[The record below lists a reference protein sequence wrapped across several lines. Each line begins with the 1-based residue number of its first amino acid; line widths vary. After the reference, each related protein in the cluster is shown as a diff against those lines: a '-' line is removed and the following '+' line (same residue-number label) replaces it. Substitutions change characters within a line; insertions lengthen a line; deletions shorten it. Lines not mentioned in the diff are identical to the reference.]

1 MATATLTSQL
11 ANTLLDP
18 GSPTSIGT
26 GNAQQSET
34 VIQKQGANCSA
45 MGHSGSVGPASPSAI
60 NEFRGMYATITS
72 LSRTG
77 NHIHLWMRDLYP
89 VRNKSVGGVSAYIF
103 GSSEA
108 LYYAS
113 GLDDGYGGGWYHYVL
128 NLDPGDRP
136 AADLGTAPSANIT
149 RVGYCGNI
157 SATKGEDFLQNSY
170 LDAIRAG
177 GDGVGI
183 TFIGGVTGDRLT
195 LLDCAN
201 ADLDSYGLLRNL
213 GGSLKV
219 EGPLTFGTAAGT
231 TWIEDILQTVTF
243 TNFTVGDG
251 VTPSVAVDYYHLDFV
266 GNGAGSTHIFKTDV
280 TWKGV
285 SRALPFNF
293 SALLLGAGDEYSSI
307 RSTYIFCSAWA
318 VNQYYVC
325 QGDTFIEC
333 GALDPTNTPV
343 HDPKYTNCDS
353 LDLTD
358 ALAQVDGGSTQG
370 HNTATGVAFVTTDDP
385 SKVLN
390 HAITAGAAGHFME
403 ATAIGTFG
411 ITGITGWGTA
421 GGYAGT
427 PGSNATPASGSLD
440 AGFYNNSGGLIT
452 LNLPA
457 GVDIPTVRNGAA
469 ATTVINQTSNLTIIN
484 VPNGG
489 ILSLFDNDDLP
500 ADPNDL
506 GTLLQV
512 TNPTTGANVVYGHQ
526 KGGDDIQVQYVDSA
540 YVEVNFNF
548 ILNSAD
554 QTLDLGN
561 FLTLEENL

>member
-11 ANTLLDP
+11 TDTLLDP

-26 GNAQQSET
+26 GNAQASET
-34 VIQKQGANCSA
+34 AIQKEGSNCA
-45 MGHSGSVGPASPSAI
+45 AIGHSGSVGPASPTAI
-60 NEFRGMYATITS
+60 NQFRGMYAAITS

-77 NHIHLWMRDLYP
+77 NHLHLWMRDLYP
-89 VRNKSVGGVSAYIF
+89 IRNKSVGGVSAYIF

-108 LYYAS
+108 LYYAT
-113 GLDDGYGGGWYHYVL
+113 GLDDGYGGGWFHYVL

-170 LDAIRAG
+170 LDAIRVG
-177 GDGVGI
+177 GDGVGV
-183 TFIGGVTGDRLT
+183 TFTGGVTGDRLT

-201 ADLDSYGLLRNL
+201 ADANSYGLLRNL

-231 TWIEDILQTVTF
+231 TWVEDVLQTVTF
-243 TNFTVGDG
+243 TNFTTGDG
-251 VTPSVAVDYYHLDFV
+251 VTPSVAPDYYHLDFV
-266 GNGAGSTHIFKTDV
+266 GNGAGSTHVFKTDV

-293 SALLLGAGDEYSSI
+293 DCTLLGTGDEYVSV
-307 RSTYIFCSAWA
+307 RSTYVFGSIIDL
-318 VNQYYVC
+318 NPQYSSEA
-325 QGDTFIEC
+325 DTFIEC
-333 GALDPTNTPV
+333 GAITLNGITLT
-343 HDPKYTNCDS
+343 DPKFSNCDS
-353 LDLTD
+353 LDLTTTND
-358 ALAQVDGGSTQG
+358 LLDGGSTIG
-370 HNTATGVAFVTTDDP
+370 HNTATGVAFVTTPDP
-385 SKVLN
+385 TRVQN

-403 ATAIGTFG
+403 ATVAGTYG

-457 GVDIPTVRNGAA
+457 GVDIPTVRNGAG
-469 ATTVINQTSNLTIIN
+469 ATTVVNQTSNLTIIN

-489 ILSLFDNDDLP
+489 ILSLFDNDDSP

-526 KGGDDIQVQYVDSA
+526 KGGDDIQVQYVDPA